1 MAEGATDIIDIVGS
15 LGVGGNA
22 FGASIDTIVYSG
34 KVYAGIGKGTTVDAG
49 GNVIVSAVSNDKL
62 VDLVIGV
69 GVGSSGAAVNG
80 SVAVIVVKQNVF
92 ALIGIPGSD
101 NSYADATG
109 TVIRTDG
116 SIRVT
121 AETIQE
127 LLSAAGSVAVSGS
140 GAGVGAGVVVVT
152 DSHRAW
158 AEAGKNAV
166 LDALGKTPVNGNF
179 GSMNV
184 SDVTIVTPGTNG
196 NDVKTS
202 YKKGSRGTMTING
215 VVIGAFNTSSI
226 HILAVTAA
234 GGSGASVGAA
244 TATVVEQAKVQAI
257 INSEAKINRTAARQ
271 GGKRFRFCAGF
282 K

>member
-1 MAEGATDIIDIVGS
+1 M
-15 LGVGGNA
+15 
-22 FGASIDTIVYSG
+22 
-34 KVYAGIGKGTTVDAG
+34 
-49 GNVIVSAVSNDKL
+49 
-62 VDLVIGV
+62 
-69 GVGSSGAAVNG
+69 
-80 SVAVIVVKQNVF
+80 
-92 ALIGIPGSD
+92 
-101 NSYADATG
+101 
-109 TVIRTDG
+109 IRADG

-226 HILAVTAA
+226 HILAVTAT
-234 GGSGASVGAA
+234 GGSGAALA
-244 TATVVEQAKVQAI
+244 QLLLP
-257 INSEAKINRTAARQ
+257 
-271 GGKRFRFCAGF
+271 
-282 K
+282 

>member
-1 MAEGATDIIDIVGS
+1 M
-15 LGVGGNA
+15 
-22 FGASIDTIVYSG
+22 
-34 KVYAGIGKGTTVDAG
+34 
-49 GNVIVSAVSNDKL
+49 
-62 VDLVIGV
+62 
-69 GVGSSGAAVNG
+69 
-80 SVAVIVVKQNVF
+80 
-92 ALIGIPGSD
+92 
-101 NSYADATG
+101 
-109 TVIRTDG
+109 IRADG

-121 AETIQE
+121 AETLQE

-196 NDVKTS
+196 NDVKTN

-234 GGSGASVGAA
+234 EVPGRRWRSYCYRSGTGKGTGNHQFRSKNQPDSSKAG
-244 TATVVEQAKVQAI
+244 
-257 INSEAKINRTAARQ
+257 R
-271 GGKRFRFCAGF
+271 KRFPFLCWL
-282 K
+282 